1 MVASRSNKRTR
12 DGRVSF
18 LASRGYTHGWW
29 LSEQAMHCGRVP
41 LHLIFLRRQVE
52 HVLHVVAGLGACGL
66 AILPALRALREGIV
80 HSSAA
85 PVVQDTHVR

>member
-1 MVASRSNKRTR
+1 
-12 DGRVSF
+12 
-18 LASRGYTHGWW
+18 
-29 LSEQAMHCGRVP
+29 MHCGRVP